1 MRSQLFV
8 CVLMLGSLPMLL
20 AQHKEGSTSSY
31 IRVSSTEQQ
40 SEESDGVK
48 EKESKHT
55 REDNEDK
62 QTGCFSVLKGL

>member
-1 MRSQLFV
+1 
-8 CVLMLGSLPMLL
+8 MLL